1 MTKQEYRQKVEE
13 ILNNNLTVE
22 QMPKYEATINI
33 FTVNTANAIDE
44 LVSLYEE
51 TPGFPV
57 TGKDKA
63 IPGSGGVSK
72 PDSVGEG
79 NVTGFCHFLE
89 MQEDLEAYKTMEL
102 AFPYNLQEL
111 LKRYLKTQ
119 PTKDSRDSNKLNG
132 SEEK

>member
-1 MTKQEYRQKVEE
+1 MTKQEYRQKEKALAHKIFFDETRIE
-13 ILNNNLTVE
+13 ISPEIAYALNRIV
-22 QMPKYEATINI
+22 A
-33 FTVNTANAIDE
+33 E

-57 TGKDKA
+57 MGKNKA
-63 IPGSGGVSK
+63 IPGNGGVSK

>member
-1 MTKQEYRQKVEE
+1 MTKQEYRQKVEG
-13 ILNNNLTVE
+13 IIK
-22 QMPKYEATINI
+22 KYNVDLYITIQGTTI
-33 FTVNTANAIDE
+33 TKASLVDE
-44 LVSLYEE
+44 LVSLYEKI
-51 TPGFPV
+51 PGFPV
-57 TGKDKA
+57 TDKNRA
-63 IPGSGGVSK
+63 IPGNGGVSK